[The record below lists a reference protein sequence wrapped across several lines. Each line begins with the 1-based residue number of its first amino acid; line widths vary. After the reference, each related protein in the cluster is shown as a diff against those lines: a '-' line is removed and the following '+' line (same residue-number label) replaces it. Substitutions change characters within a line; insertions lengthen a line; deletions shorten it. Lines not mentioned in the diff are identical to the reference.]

1 MPQAHDRLS
10 PSRTLDEHDLGR
22 RISSRLDDLA
32 ALTDEPGRIT
42 RIYLSPAHR
51 KAADLVAE
59 WMTGA
64 GMAPRIDAIGN
75 VVGRYSAATCDAPV
89 LLIGSHI
96 DTVIDAGKYDGNLG
110 VVSAIE
116 VVSQLHRAGK
126 RLPFAIEVVAFGD
139 EEGSRFPSTLGGSRL
154 IADSFDKRLLDE
166 ADLNGITRRD
176 ALRAFGC
183 DPGRIDD
190 DARREEEVLG
200 YVEVHIEQGPVLE
213 ARNLAVGVVTAI
225 NGATRGTIDVRGVGG
240 HAGTIPMQ
248 LRRDAF
254 CAAAE
259 MALAIER
266 RASSESD
273 LVATVGRIEIP
284 GGVVNSVPGS
294 ARFTL
299 DVRSP
304 SDANRERAV
313 ADIRAEIDA
322 IAARRRVEITVAL
335 GYQAPAAP
343 CDDHLSGL
351 FAQAVTEHGIE
362 VLRLPSGA
370 GHDAMSFR
378 GTWPIAMLFVRCR
391 AGISHSPAEHAT
403 DEDIDAGA
411 RVLARFLDLVANV
424 A

>member
-1 MPQAHDRLS
+1 MPQAPNGPS
-10 PSRTLDEHDLGR
+10 PARTVLDTDVGR
-22 RISSRLDDLA
+22 RIARRLDDLA

-42 RIYLSPAHR
+42 RLYLSPAHR
-51 KAADLVAE
+51 RATDLVAG
-59 WMTGA
+59 WMSDA
-64 GMAPRIDAIGN
+64 GMSARIDAVGN
-75 VVGRYSAATCDAPV
+75 VVGRYEAGTPGAPV

-96 DTVIDAGKYDGNLG
+96 DTVIDAGKFDGNLG
-110 VVSAIE
+110 VVTAIE
-116 VVSQLHRAGK
+116 VVAHLHRAGK
-126 RLPFAIEVVAFGD
+126 RLPFAIEVIAFGD

-154 IADSFDKRLLDE
+154 LAGSFDKQILDE
-166 ADLNGITRRD
+166 ADEGGLTRRD
-176 ALRAFGC
+176 ALVSFGC
-183 DPGRIDD
+183 DPSRIDD
-190 DARREEEVLG
+190 DAKRSEQVLG

-213 ARNLAVGVVTAI
+213 ARNLQVGVVTAI

-240 HAGTIPMQ
+240 HAGTIPMH

-259 MALAIER
+259 MALAVER
-266 RASSESD
+266 RASREPD

-304 SDANRERAV
+304 SDERREQAV
-313 ADIRAEIDA
+313 ADIRAEIEA
-322 IAARRRVEITVAL
+322 IAARRRVDVAVAL

-343 CDDHLSGL
+343 CDERLSGL
-351 FAQAVTEHGIE
+351 FSEAVTDHGLE

-378 GTWPIAMLFVRCR
+378 GKWPIAMLFVRCR
-391 AGISHSPAEHAT
+391 GGVSHSPAEHAA
-403 DEDIDAGA
+403 EDDIAAGA
-411 RVLARFLDLVANV
+411 RVLARFLDHLANV
-424 A
+424 S